1 MSRYKN
7 LEVADIEVKGA
18 VSISCISD
26 IPGFK
31 NEVEEYR
38 DISEHVTVTIEPD
51 HLVYMKS
58 SDLDGTP
65 LTGAL
70 LFKQQGF
77 ITGPVQISDPVP
89 MTVEKL
95 LRPLRIRH
103 SITSALAG
111 AVGGVVAVLMQRAE
125 ALRFPEVMPPENT
138 DAALA
143 FFTFGGAA
151 AVFFYLTLTLA
162 SKDVRQSILAKVK
175 PLTFSN
181 FRAQQI
187 RME

>member
-7 LEVADIEVKGA
+7 LEVANIEVKGA
-18 VSISCISD
+18 VSINCISD

-31 NEVEEYR
+31 NEVEDYR

-58 SDLDGTP
+58 TDLDGTP
-65 LTGAL
+65 LAGVL

-111 AVGGVVAVLMQRAE
+111 AVGGVFAVLMQRTE
-125 ALRFPEVMPPENT
+125 ALRFPEVMPPEIT

-151 AVFFYLTLTLA
+151 AVFFYLALTV
-162 SKDVRQSILAKVK
+162 SSQDVRKSILAKVR

-187 RME
+187 GMK